1 MDMAGSGELTDVA
14 EVAADP
20 RVVEGIAGTGS
31 VDAAAELFRALA
43 SPHRVGILVQ
53 LVEGPCCVHEL
64 ADHLGV
70 SQPLVSQHLRVL
82 RASRLVRTRRRGKEV
97 TYSLG
102 DDRVAHIVLDA
113 IAHATDRAAS

>member
-1 MDMAGSGELTDVA
+1 MKMAGSGELTDVA
-14 EVAADP
+14 GDP
-20 RVVEGIAGTGS
+20 RVVQGIVGAGG
-31 VDAAAELFRALA
+31 VDGAAELFRALA
-43 SPHRVGILVQ
+43 SPHRVGILVR

-70 SQPLVSQHLRVL
+70 SQTLVSQHLRVL
-82 RASRLVRTRRRGKEV
+82 RASGLVRTRRRGKEV

-113 IAHATDRAAS
+113 VAHAADRAAS

>member
-1 MDMAGSGELTDVA
+1 MDMTGSGDLADVH
-14 EVAADP
+14 VGP
-20 RVVEGIAGTGS
+20 RVVESTVGTRS
-31 VDAAAELFRALA
+31 VDGAAELFRALA

-102 DDRVAHIVLDA
+102 DDQVAHIVLDA
-113 IAHATDRAAS
+113 IAHAADRAAS

>member
-1 MDMAGSGELTDVA
+1 MDMTGSGGPADVH
-14 EVAADP
+14 VDLP
-20 RVVEGIAGTGS
+20 VVDASAGTTS
-31 VDAAAELFRALA
+31 VDGAAELFRALA

-82 RASRLVRTRRRGKEV
+82 RASHLVRTRRRGKEV

-102 DDRVAHIVLDA
+102 DDQVAHIVLDA
-113 IAHATDRAAS
+113 LAHAGRAAS

>member
-1 MDMAGSGELTDVA
+1 MDMAGSRELTDVA
-14 EVAADP
+14 EVAADS

-82 RASRLVRTRRRGKEV
+82 RASRLVGTRRRGKEV
-97 TYSLG
+97 TYSLA
-102 DDRVAHIVLDA
+102 DDQVAHIVLDA
-113 IAHATDRAAS
+113 VAHATS